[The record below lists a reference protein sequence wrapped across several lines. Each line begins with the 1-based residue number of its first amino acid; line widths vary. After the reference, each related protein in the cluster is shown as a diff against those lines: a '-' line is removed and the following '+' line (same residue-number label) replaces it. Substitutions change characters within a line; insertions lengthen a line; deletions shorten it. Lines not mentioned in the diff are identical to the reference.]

1 MIKYMLNNMTE
12 LQKIVLKNN
21 LKISLENKL
30 NINNTIINKI
40 WDDLDKNSSKSNEK
54 IYFELLNIY
63 EKENIEIYKILYD
76 I

>member
-1 MIKYMLNNMTE
+1 MLINMTE

>member
-1 MIKYMLNNMTE
+1 MTE
-12 LQKIVLKNN
+12 LKKIVLKNN